1 MVLKFSWVQPNFQQG
16 PKSLNA
22 YFLPYSAGV
31 VWSYVVSQSLIKNK
45 FMLNHMI
52 WRRESV
58 TDVVNKLKDSDV
70 VAFSTY
76 VWNKNYNYTV
86 AAKLKEVNPNVFII
100 FGGPEP
106 PITDPDFYKRFPF
119 IDVTVKQEGEQT
131 LANVLA
137 NLDIP
142 EKLKKIKGILYN
154 NKGETIDTGPADR
167 IQNLDIIP
175 SPYTSG
181 IFDKI
186 IEENPEVTWSAT
198 LETNR
203 GCPYAC
209 TFCDW
214 GSLTYNKVKK
224 FNLER
229 VMEELEW
236 CGKNGMDHITIA
248 DANFGIF
255 PERDI
260 LIAEKLIEIQKK
272 YGSPT
277 SYTVSYAKN
286 QKKEVVEIVKKLVH
300 EGNVKT
306 GLNLSLQTMDDFTLE
321 IIKRKNLESNKV
333 NEVFELCEENNI
345 PMYTELILGLPGET
359 PQSWR
364 RNYYGLFKIG
374 NHTGITT
381 FQCQLLENAEL
392 NLLQRKLYKMK
403 TQTVYDYFS
412 GSYNDDELKEGLE
425 VVVST
430 STMDFEQML
439 DANIFSCY
447 INTFH
452 IMGFT
457 NYVSR
462 IICKLKNI
470 DYEDFYT
477 DFYDFIMTDTW
488 FKTEFEETR
497 FYQREWMTKGQANHP
512 DIGSVSILGWNLQ
525 YRTVINIHRYDRYDQ
540 VFDLIKTFISRYDL
554 DQKLIDELILFQNL
568 SVIRH
573 SRLKQYPLR
582 ENFNYSFLEF
592 LIDDKALHEPC
603 AYDFIYPERQDLDL
617 ERFSETVYY
626 GRRRNF
632 GKSFIV
638 KA

>member
-31 VWSYVVSQSLIKNK
+31 VWSYVISQPLIKNK
-45 FMLNHMI
+45 FILDHMI

-58 TDVVNKLKDSDV
+58 TEVVNKLKDSDV

-86 AAKLKEVNPNVFII
+86 AAKLKEVNPDIFII

-106 PITDPDFYKRFPF
+106 PITDPDFYERFPF

-137 NLDIP
+137 NLDNP
-142 EKLKKIKGILYN
+142 EKLKKLKGILYN
-154 NKGETIDTGPADR
+154 NMGETIDTGPADR
-167 IQNLDIIP
+167 IQNLDVIP

-236 CGKNGMDHITIA
+236 CGKHGMDHITIA

-286 QKKEVVEIVKKLVH
+286 QKKEVVDIVKKLVH

-462 IICKLKNI
+462 IVCKLKNI

-477 DFYDFIMTDTW
+477 DFYDFIMADTW

-525 YRTVINIHRYDRYDQ
+525 YRTVINIHRHNRYDQ
-540 VFDLIKTFISRYDL
+540 VFDLIKTFISKYEL
-554 DQKLIDELILFQNL
+554 DQKLVDELILFQNL

-573 SRLKQYPLR
+573 SRLAQYPLR

-592 LIDDKALHEPC
+592 LLDDKALYEPC
-603 AYDFIYPERQDLDL
+603 AYDFIYPERTDLDL